1 MWSERNFDTLPD
13 MLDTI
18 LIILATVIQSEA
30 RGKGGAANGGG
41 NSWRGGEEVLDF
53 YLNLN
58 SE

>member
-18 LIILATVIQSEA
+18 LVILATVIQSEA

-41 NSWRGGEEVLDF
+41 NSWRGGDF